1 MDVVFELTVSD
12 LTGTVRG
19 TITSMTIHLGDP
31 SNGKAQ
37 GTVQLDQDTPD
48 FMRDLAAI
56 AVESMSR
63 ALRNRHVKDGDS
75 LGTINRSEVNPEVKR

>member
-1 MDVVFELTVSD
+1 MDAVFELTLRDS
-12 LTGTVRG
+12 TGSFRD

-37 GTVQLDQDTPD
+37 GTVQLDPDTPD

-56 AVESMSR
+56 AAEGMGR
-63 ALRNRHVKDGDS
+63 ALRNRDVKDGDD
-75 LGTINRSEVNPEVKR
+75 LGTITRSEVNPEVE